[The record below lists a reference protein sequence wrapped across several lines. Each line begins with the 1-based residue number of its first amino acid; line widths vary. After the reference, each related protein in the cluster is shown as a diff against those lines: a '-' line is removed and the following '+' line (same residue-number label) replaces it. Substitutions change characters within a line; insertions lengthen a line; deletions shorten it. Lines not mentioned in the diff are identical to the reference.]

1 MTSDVDPFGPVRR
14 ESGVYLGQFG
24 DETIPL
30 ILRHRDVRLAASDV
44 RRFSSNAP
52 ARLPIPDERDVRSLR
67 QLPIET
73 DPPDHADYK
82 DLVKPWF
89 RRPVDP
95 DYVVRIERIVD
106 DLLDSVLGREVDMI
120 AEFGLPLQSRTLT
133 VLLNLPE
140 SEAEEW
146 ISWGT
151 HAFKVAG
158 RNDAAKAARLDEY
171 IHRNIDRVHHTSG
184 NDMFSFLLTARFR
197 GRPLTR
203 EEVAGFMHVTFAGGR
218 DTVINTVAGAL
229 GWLAENPSG
238 LDRLRAEP
246 KLAIT
251 ATEEFVR
258 YLSPLSHFGRVCP
271 EPTEVLGLQV
281 AADHRIGLCWASAN
295 FDETVFHRPD
305 QILLDRNP
313 NPHLGFGSGP
323 HNCIG
328 STHARLVIRSTL
340 LRTAMRRVRLEMVTN
355 VPGSR
360 NIGGIQRRQGHNSL
374 VVRFHPA
381 PGQS

>member
-1 MTSDVDPFGPVRR
+1 MTDQIDPFGPARR

-44 RRFSSNAP
+44 ARFSSDAP

-73 DPPDHADYK
+73 DPPDHTDYK

-89 RRPVDP
+89 RRPVEP
-95 DYVVRIERIVD
+95 AYAARIGQIVD
-106 DLLDSVLGREVDMI
+106 RLLDQVTGRAVDMV
-120 AEFGLPLQSRTLT
+120 ADFGLPLQSRTLT

-140 SEAEEW
+140 TEAEEW

-151 HAFKVAG
+151 HAFKVDG
-158 RNDAAKAARLDEY
+158 KNDAAKAARLDDY
-171 IHRNIDRVHHTSG
+171 IDRHIDRAMHDPG
-184 NDMFSFLLTARFR
+184 DDMFSHLTQARFR
-197 GRPLTR
+197 GRALTR
-203 EEVAGFMHVTFAGGR
+203 QEITGFMHVTFAGGR

-229 GWLAENPSG
+229 GWMAENPAG

-251 ATEEFVR
+251 AAEEFVR

-271 EPTEVLGLQV
+271 QATDVRGHLV
-281 AADHRIGLCWASAN
+281 TADNRIGLCWASAN
-295 FDETVFHRPD
+295 FDETVFDSPQEVR
-305 QILLDRNP
+305 LDRNP
-313 NPHLGFGSGP
+313 NPHVGFGSGP

-328 STHARLVIRSTL
+328 STHARLVIRTTL
-340 LRTAMRRVRLEMVTN
+340 MRVAERCIRLEPVTAT
-355 VPGSR
+355 PGFR
-360 NIGGIQRRQGHNSL
+360 NIGGLVRRQGHEQL
-374 VVRFHPA
+374 VLRFHQA
-381 PGQS
+381 TG